1 MSPLV
6 NMPSGKRWAGATVVI
21 AATAVVAV
29 VLGAVL
35 LRGDDS
41 APAEMDQRAAP
52 AISLPDV
59 NNPLATVRLQSA
71 RGRPVV
77 INFWASWCVPCRK
90 EMPHFEAAHQRFG
103 DRVAFLGVNHQD
115 GRTPARDLLRQTGV
129 TYPSGSDPE
138 GKVASDYRL
147 RGMPS
152 TVFVSSGGQIV
163 ASRTGEMSRSQL
175 DDMIEKHLLPAG

>member
-1 MSPLV
+1 MKL
-6 NMPSGKRWAGATVVI
+6 PSGNRRAAATVVI
-21 AATAVVAV
+21 AATVVVTGA
-29 VLGAVL
+29 LGAVL

-41 APAEMDQRAAP
+41 APAEVDRRAAP

-59 NNPLATVRLQSA
+59 NDPLATVGLQSA

-90 EMPHFEAAHQRFG
+90 ELPHFEAAHQRFG

-152 TVFVSSGGQIV
+152 TVFVSSGGEIV
-163 ASRTGEMSRSQL
+163 ASRTGELSRSQL
-175 DDMIEKHLLPAG
+175 DELIEKLLLPEG

>member
-1 MSPLV
+1 MKI
-6 NMPSGKRWAGATVVI
+6 PSATRLAAVAATV
-21 AATAVVAV
+21 VVAV
-29 VLGAVL
+29 VLGVVL
-35 LRGDDS
+35 TRGEDS
-41 APAEMDQRAAP
+41 VPAEMERRAAP

-59 NNPLATVRLQSA
+59 LDPSA
-71 RGRPVV
+71 RIELESLRGKPVV
-77 INFWASWCVPCRK
+77 VNFWASWCVPCRK
-90 EMPHFEAAHQRFG
+90 ELPHFEAAHQRFG

-129 TYPSGSDPE
+129 TYPSGSDPD

-163 ASRTGEMSRSQL
+163 ASHTGELNRSQL
-175 DDMIEKHLLPAG
+175 EEMVEKFLLPPR